1 MNDPIVAIIGVIIGG
16 GGGILINK
24 VFAPLVKGWIDNQKS
39 ISARKEVDKFKLNE
53 FDFRRIEKHSVFL
66 VLSQLQE
73 DFKSIYFSS
82 RMKLP
87 QKIFIYQMC
96 ETFEFLKSSLLQT
109 VKLIGKHKSSNRE
122 DVINQISLTMIEI
135 RPALEEFIAKGSF
148 HSDIN
153 KIFFQWFNHHWQW
166 YSNPTKEIISVQD
179 SFFDMVNTHLIRTID
194 FIYAV
199 RLEVK
204 NSINDYNGDV
214 EAILSKAEK
223 EFNFD
228 KYKYLI

>member
-1 MNDPIVAIIGVIIGG
+1 MESTLQTIIISAVSIVGG
-16 GGGILINK
+16 GTVHK

-39 ISARKEVDKFKLNE
+39 ISAKKEIDKFKLDE
-53 FDFRRIEKHSVFL
+53 SDFRRIEKHSVFL

-135 RPALEEFIAKGSF
+135 RPALEEFIDKGSF

-199 RLEVK
+199 RLDVK

-214 EAILSKAEK
+214 ESILSKAEK
-223 EFNFD
+223 DFNFD
-228 KYKYLI
+228 KYKYLT